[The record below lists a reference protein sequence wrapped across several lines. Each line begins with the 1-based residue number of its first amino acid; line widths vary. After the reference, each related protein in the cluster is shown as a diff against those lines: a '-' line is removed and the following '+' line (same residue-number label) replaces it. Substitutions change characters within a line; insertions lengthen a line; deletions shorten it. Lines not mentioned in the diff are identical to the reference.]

1 MLDERDDGGL
11 ATATGTHEGNRLAD
25 RDGEGDVL
33 ENGDVEM
40 RGIREGNV
48 GEGDVAVVTL
58 LLDHSRRIVLAGEVD
73 DADYVLGGTLR
84 QCDRRRIDNTDANE
98 LSTHENSHH
107 NCEDVRKLS
116 FSPFN
121 EYRS

>member
-1 MLDERDDGGL
+1 MVDLPQPLGPTK
-11 ATATGTHEGNRLAD
+11 ATDLPTGMVKETSLRIGNI
-25 RDGEGDVL
+25 EI
-33 ENGDVEM
+33 

-58 LLDHSRRIVLAGEVD
+58 LLDLSRRIVLAGEVD

-84 QCDRRRIDNTDANE
+84 QCDRRRIDNSDANE
-98 LSTHENSHH
+98 RSTHENSHH

>member
-1 MLDERDDGGL
+1 MDERDDGGL
-11 ATATGTHEGNRLAD
+11 ATATGTHEGDRFAD

-33 ENGDVEM
+33 ENGDVGT
-40 RGIREGNV
+40 RGILEGNV

-58 LLDHSRRIVLAGEVD
+58 LLYRSRRIVLAGEVD
-73 DADYVLGGTLR
+73 DADYVLGGTLH
-84 QCDRRRIDNTDANE
+84 QYDRRRIDNSDANE
-98 LSTHENSHH
+98 LSTHENTHH

>member
-1 MLDERDDGGL
+1 MVDLPQPLGPTK
-11 ATATGTHEGNRLAD
+11 ATDLPTGMVKETSLRIGNI
-25 RDGEGDVL
+25 
-33 ENGDVEM
+33 EM
-40 RGIREGNV
+40 RGILEGNV

-58 LLDHSRRIVLAGEVD
+58 LLDRSRRIVLAGEVD
-73 DADYVLGGTLR
+73 DADYVLGGTLH
-84 QCDRRRIDNTDANE
+84 QYDRRRIDNTDANE
-98 LSTHENSHH
+98 LSTHENTHH

>member
-1 MLDERDDGGL
+1 MDERDDGGL

-33 ENGDVEM
+33 ENGDVGM
-40 RGIREGNV
+40 RGILEGDV

-73 DADYVLGGTLR
+73 DADYVLGGTLC
-84 QCDRRRIDNTDANE
+84 QYERRRIDNSDANE

-116 FSPFN
+116 FSLFN

>member
-1 MLDERDDGGL
+1 
-11 ATATGTHEGNRLAD
+11 
-25 RDGEGDVL
+25 
-33 ENGDVEM
+33 M

-48 GEGDVAVVTL
+48 GEDNVAVMTL

-73 DADYVLGGTLR
+73 NADYVLGGTLH
-84 QCDRRRIDNTDANE
+84 QYDRRRIDNSDTNE
-98 LSTHENSHH
+98 LSTHENTHH

-116 FSPFN
+116 FSSLN

>member
-1 MLDERDDGGL
+1 
-11 ATATGTHEGNRLAD
+11 
-25 RDGEGDVL
+25 
-33 ENGDVEM
+33 M

-48 GEGDVAVVTL
+48 GEGNVVVVIL
-58 LLDHSRRIVLAGEVD
+58 LLDRSRRIVLAGEVD

-84 QCDRRRIDNTDANE
+84 QINRRRIDNTDANE
-98 LSTHENSHH
+98 RNTHEYSHH

-116 FSPFN
+116 FSSFN

>member
-1 MLDERDDGGL
+1 MDAGDDGGL
-11 ATATGTHEGNRLAD
+11 ATTTGTHEGNRLAD

-33 ENGDVEM
+33 ENGGVGT
-40 RGIREGNV
+40 RGILEGNV
-48 GEGDVAVVTL
+48 GEGIVAVVIL
-58 LLDHSRRIVLAGEVD
+58 LLDRSRRIVLAGEVD
-73 DADYVLGGTLR
+73 GTEYVLGGTLR
-84 QCDRRRIDNTDANE
+84 QYDRRRVDNTDANE

>member
-1 MLDERDDGGL
+1 MDERDDGGL

-33 ENGDVEM
+33 ENRDVGT
-40 RGIREGNV
+40 RGILERDVGEGNV
-48 GEGDVAVVTL
+48 AVVIL
-58 LLDHSRRIVLAGEVD
+58 LLDLSRRIVLAGEVD
-73 DADYVLGGTLR
+73 DAESVLGGTLC
-84 QCDRRRIDNTDANE
+84 QCDRRRIDNSDANE
-98 LSTHENSHH
+98 VSTHENTHH